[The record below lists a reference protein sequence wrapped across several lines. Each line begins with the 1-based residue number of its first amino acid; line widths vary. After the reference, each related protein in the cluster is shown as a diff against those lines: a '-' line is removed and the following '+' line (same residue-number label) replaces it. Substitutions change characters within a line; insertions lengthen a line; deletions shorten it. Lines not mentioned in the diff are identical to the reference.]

1 MYLLKNALVMSMA
14 QPAFHGD
21 VLIENGRISAVGEA
35 LRAPDNAQTMDCAG
49 RYVLPGFIDAHCHI
63 GMWEDG
69 MGEEGADG
77 NESSDPITPEM
88 RAVDGINPFDPCFAE
103 ARAAGVTTVLTG
115 QQRQCDRRAVCR
127 A

>member
-69 MGEEGADG
+69 MGEEGATATKA
-77 NESSDPITPEM
+77 PILLRLKCARWTASIPSTPAL
-88 RAVDGINPFDPCFAE
+88 RKRG
-103 ARAAGVTTVLTG
+103 
-115 QQRQCDRRAVCR
+115 RRASPPYSPGQ
-127 A
+127 AAPM